1 MQNDERREAMLTEDT
16 DLRYWVHRVAEGKTS
31 RRQFMRAMLEVGLSA
46 PFVANL
52 LAAYAPAAAQGARG
66 APSAFTPTKRG
77 GGGRLRLL
85 WWQAPTIANVHLST
99 GTKDND
105 ASRVVNEPLVSF
117 NRDGEF
123 MPVLAE
129 AVPSIENGGLSP
141 AGTAVTWRLKKG
153 VSWHDGKPFT
163 ADDVIFTWEYA
174 ADPATGAVTSGSY
187 QNIKHIDRVD
197 EHTVKV
203 VFTEPTPFWYDAFC
217 GVRGQILPKHLV
229 GEYKGQNS
237 RNSPYNLKPVGT
249 GPYKMVEFKPGD
261 VALYELNPNYHVPN
275 RPFFD
280 VVELKGGGD
289 AASAA
294 RAVIQTGEFDFA
306 WNLQV
311 EKDVLERIERQGTRG
326 KVVIFPQANVEH
338 IQLNRT
344 DPWTEVDG
352 ERSSLKVP
360 HPFLT
365 ELLVRQAYN
374 AAVDRRII
382 AEQLYGAAG
391 QPTSNF
397 INSPKR
403 FQSPNTRW
411 EFNLEKAAQWLD
423 QAGWNRGGDGIRVKD
438 GRRMKIVYQTAVN
451 PVRQKTQAIVK
462 KAFEHIGIEVE
473 LKGVNAGVYFSSDP
487 ANPDTYAHFY
497 ADIQMYSFGPG
508 SPDPQ
513 AHLNRFASWEIAQKA
528 NNWSGRNIVRWSN
541 AEYDRLW
548 KQAETE
554 LDPVRRAALIIRM
567 NDLLVEDVVLI
578 PVIWRNGVRAVNHKL
593 HGMELSDWDSDF
605 WDLAHWYREA

>member
-1 MQNDERREAMLTEDT
+1 MDEQ
-16 DLRYWVHRVAEGKTS
+16 DLRRWLHRVVDGQAS
-31 RRQFMRAMLEVGLSA
+31 RRQFMRTMLGLGLSA
-46 PFVANL
+46 PLVANL
-52 LAAYAPAAAQGARG
+52 LATYPTAAAPGARST
-66 APSAFTPTKRG
+66 PSAFTPTKRG

-105 ASRVVNEPLVSF
+105 ASRVVHEPLAGF
-117 NRDGEF
+117 NRDGEL
-123 MPVLAE
+123 MPILAE
-129 AVPSIENGGLSP
+129 AIPSFDNGGLSRD
-141 AGTAVTWRLKKG
+141 GTSVTWRLKKE
-153 VSWHDGKPFT
+153 VVWHDGKPFT
-163 ADDVIFTWEYA
+163 ADDVVFTWEYA
-174 ADPATGAVTSGSY
+174 ADSATGAVSSGSY
-187 QNIKHIDRVD
+187 QNIKHIDTLD
-197 EHTVKV
+197 QHTVQV
-203 VFTEPTPFWYDAFC
+203 TFIEPTPFWYDAFC
-217 GVRGQILPKHLV
+217 GIRGQILPKHLV

-280 VVELKGGGD
+280 MVELKGGGD

-294 RAVIQTGEFDFA
+294 RAVIQTGEFDYA

-326 KVVIFPQANVEH
+326 KVVIFPQAGIEH

-344 DPWTEVDG
+344 DPWAAVDG
-352 ERSSLKVP
+352 ERSSLKAP

-365 ELLVRQAYN
+365 DPLVRRAYN
-374 AAVDRRII
+374 VAVDRRII

-403 FQSPNTRW
+403 FQSANTRW
-411 EFNLEKAAQWLD
+411 EFDLEKAAQWLD
-423 QAGWNRGGDGIRVKD
+423 QAGWTRGSDGFRVKE
-438 GRRMKIVYQTAVN
+438 GRRMKLVYQTAVN

-473 LKGVNAGVYFSSDP
+473 LKAVNAGVYFSSDP

-497 ADIQMYSFGPG
+497 TDIQMYSFGPG

-513 AHLNRFASWEIAQKA
+513 AHLNRFVSWQIAQKA

-554 LDPVRRAALIIRM
+554 LDPTKRAALIIRM
-567 NDLLVEDVVLI
+567 NDLLIEDVALI
-578 PVIWRNGVRAVNHKL
+578 PVIWRNGVRAVSHKL

-605 WDLAHWYREA
+605 WDLAYWYREA